1 MNGDDILVGGAGADL
16 LDGGNGLDTAD
27 YSTSKSPVHLVLGG
41 VSSGGDAQGDTL
53 VSSALQ
59 GRMSSTARPAS
70 AAFPPMEA
78 AGQTR
83 CSAASAMILEHR
95 RRSWTCCLRRTCRG
109 GRYARRRRWQRY
121 DHGFGGNDSISD
133 GNGDDTIDGGDGDDW
148 FTFLGFDGSETVNGG
163 ATTGVPSGLLKST
176 YFRGP
181 HRGPPVATVFRMLR
195 SS

>member
-1 MNGDDILVGGAGADL
+1 MSIGGAAGLAAFAAL
-16 LDGGNGLDTAD
+16 AEEGGTLDGGDGNDT
-27 YSTSKSPVHLVLGG
+27 
-41 VSSGGDAQGDTL
+41 
-53 VSSALQ
+53 
-59 GRMSSTARPAS
+59 
-70 AAFPPMEA
+70 
-78 AGQTR
+78 
-83 CSAASAMILEHR
+83 IN
-95 RRSWTCCLRRTCRG
+95 
-109 GRYARRRRWQRY
+109 
-121 DHGFGGNDSISD
+121 GFGGNDSISD